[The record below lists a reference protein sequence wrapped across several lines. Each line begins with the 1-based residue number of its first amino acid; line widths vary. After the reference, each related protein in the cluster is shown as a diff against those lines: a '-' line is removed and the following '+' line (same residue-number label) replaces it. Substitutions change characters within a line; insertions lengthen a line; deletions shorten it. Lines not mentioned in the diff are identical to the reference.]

1 LGKISFTHSVPSP
14 DDVRKVMTGLGYCW
28 AAMCENQSGPGAGQK
43 ASRAGQSV
51 LHKLGRAACVQE
63 ENEERKRKTARPAGL
78 AWGGFEKSTDGQ
90 LENGNY
96 VLNFHNFPKLQIN
109 WNSKRV

>member
-1 LGKISFTHSVPSP
+1 
-14 DDVRKVMTGLGYCW
+14 MTGLGYCW

-51 LHKLGRAACVQE
+51 LRKLGRAACVQE